1 MAVGTGLVT
10 DYFAAPTDALAA
22 AVLREHA
29 GPSTPARGSG
39 EPLFDTVS
47 LPAVEPFVMLG
58 MLAHLLSGRP
68 YREVTAHPRHASLVA
83 VGGDEGPWV
92 VTVSDRLVAD
102 LAACPPTALT
112 DVAVRWSG
120 TPELAAVPPDAVLPA
135 VHALAGLAARAIEA
149 RHGLYCWTRLDPA

>member
-1 MAVGTGLVT
+1 MAVRTGLVT

-22 AVLREHA
+22 AVLLERA

-47 LPAVEPFVMLG
+47 LPGVEPFVMLG
-58 MLAHLLSGRP
+58 MLGHLLSGRP

-92 VTVSDRLVAD
+92 VTVSDALVAD
-102 LAACPPTALT
+102 LAAAAPSVLT
-112 DVAVRWSG
+112 DVGVRWAR
-120 TPELAAVPPDAVLPA
+120 TPELAARPADVVAPA
-135 VHALAGLAARAIEA
+135 VHALGALAARALEV